1 MLSHPAVF
9 IKTMNLLQCFKK
21 SFSEN
26 MQVSAIDDTCEIS
39 EMFKI
44 QNSYSKEQPGRAGSL
59 FHKVRLID

>member
-39 EMFKI
+39 EMFKTAI
-44 QNSYSKEQPGRAGSL
+44 LKNNQGEPVLSFIKFG
-59 FHKVRLID
+59 